1 MAASPPLALLCGGMY
16 VICRF
21 QLHILAAPG
30 SAVFYSFYSF
40 NEHGANRSPRIT
52 ASLRV
57 YVCGCRCKV
66 QTQSEGEEVECP
78 LFQDLFLWVLS
89 SLSGRGFSDLYA
101 RFVYFCL
108 PGYSGWCVSLTHT
121 PHIPHPFLVIS
132 TLFALP
138 LVMLLPSLTCQ
149 MFFSIYSLSSFP
161 FSS

>member
-1 MAASPPLALLCGGMY
+1 MRQKCMAASPPLALLCGGMY

-40 NEHGANRSPRIT
+40 NERGANRSPRIT

-89 SLSGRGFSDLYA
+89 SLSGRGFFRSLCP
-101 RFVYFCL
+101 FCL
-108 PGYSGWCVSLTHT
+108 FLSARVFRLVCIPYTHAA
-121 PHIPHPFLVIS
+121 HS
-132 TLFALP
+132 
-138 LVMLLPSLTCQ
+138 PSLSCYLNTLC
-149 MFFSIYSLSSFP
+149 SASSYASP
-161 FSS
+161 